1 MTSFA
6 LYFLERQLATDEV
19 ISESASAEVLDSKSL
34 RKLMKKVVDNSK
46 SHFDSKYPD
55 IQRSEIEEAM
65 EEAAKEVRKK
75 KPQSD
80 KAAKTMFKKNVDK
93 ILSGSKIRKKE
104 IKKNLSCIKA
114 LKMPSD
120 KPISHITKKAEGML
134 TAQERRVLEL
144 CSQGK
149 SVRSIGEDI
158 GKSFPTAWRILN
170 SAIDKIRM
178 SYGMR
183 SRNKDIRKNN

>member
-1 MTSFA
+1 MISFA

-19 ISESASAEVLDSKSL
+19 ISESVSAEALDSAGLK
-34 RKLMKKVVDNSK
+34 KFMKKLINKSK
-46 SHFDSKYPD
+46 DHFDSKYPD
-55 IQRSEIEEAM
+55 LQKSDIEDAM
-65 EEAAKEVRKK
+65 EEAGKEVRKN
-75 KPQSD
+75 KPKSE

-120 KPISHITKKAEGML
+120 KPISHITKKAEGLL

-149 SVRSIGEDI
+149 SVRSIGEEI

-178 SYGMR
+178 SHGMR